1 MLITAFYDPAAP
13 GTAVLVAKDKPLP
26 TDPLGTPGVARTI
39 AAGAT
44 AGSAALTSTVT
55 RCSILALGGAI
66 RFSIS
71 GTAVATAPSH
81 YIASGERLDI
91 RVPAG
96 TTISAIRV
104 SADATLEVTEL
115 T

>member
-1 MLITAFYDPAAP
+1 MNLTFHDVDAPNVYRQVSKAA
-13 GTAVLVAKDKPLP
+13 PLP

-39 AAGAT
+39 TAGAT
-44 AGSAALTSTVT
+44 AGSDALTATVT
-55 RCSILALGGAI
+55 RVSLSAQGGAV
-66 RFSIS
+66 RFTID
-71 GTAVATAPSH
+71 GTTATAAAPAH
-81 YIASGERLDI
+81 FIGDGERLDI

-104 SADATLEVTEL
+104 STDATLEVTEL